1 VLKGLLRDHLRV
13 EDRVLAADVFPGSDG
28 VMTMEGLVG

>member
-1 VLKGLLRDHLRV
+1 V

-28 VMTMEGLVG
+28 VTAMEGLVA